1 MKFHENKEIP
11 SIGDLVTLSSN
22 FKKARYNTGV
32 APIYQWVIGHRG
44 YIVVGRLSSDQ
55 TAVVT
60 RVMPNGPPQQGVSH
74 KNALKLITDSGDV
87 GWFCEGESWLIKN

>member
-22 FKKARYNTGV
+22 FKKARYNAGV

-60 RVMPNGPPQQGVSH
+60 RVMPNGPPQQDVSH
-74 KNALKLITDSGDV
+74 KNALRLITDSGDV
-87 GWFCEGESWLIKN
+87 GWFCEDESWLIKN